1 MKYVIVILFTVCTY
15 DLIAQTTPNRIERK
29 PLLTIEDVIQRIL
42 AENYGIRIAKNNSAA
57 LAIENEFKNAA
68 FLPRVNATTG
78 IAFNNN
84 DQYQKF
90 NDGAIRERKGIQSS
104 NTNAAVALNWNLFGG
119 LRLYATR
126 EKAQALQELGT
137 LQLRNQIINTLAQAT
152 TSYYAV
158 VQQKQQLKAIEEQ
171 LEINQERV
179 KLATTKLEIGTATKP
194 DVLQSKVDYN
204 AQKAAQLNQLT
215 ILTAFKNEL
224 NLLLNQPAGFEFEVE
239 DSIPFST
246 TISLKELQE
255 KLEENSIPLQMTQK
269 NKAIA
274 NLNLKELKA
283 ERWPQVNF
291 NSTYNFT
298 QLDNKAVVNPFQP
311 LFSRNKGLNYGFTA
325 TIPLSNNLTLRKNI
339 AQTQL
344 EIKRQAL
351 VFENQRNQ
359 LNLAVVQAY
368 NQYQSSIQLLH
379 LEEENI
385 QLARENVRIVLEVY
399 RLNATT
405 IIQLK
410 EAQKS
415 LQDAYTRLIH
425 ARYQTKVAETELL
438 RLKGEL
444 HP

>member
-1 MKYVIVILFTVCTY
+1 MKYVIVFLFTVCTY

-42 AENYGIRIAKNNSAA
+42 AENYGIRIAKNDSAA

-90 NDGAIRERKGIQSS
+90 SDGAIRERKGIQSS

-126 EKAQALQELGT
+126 ERAQALQELGT

-204 AQKAAQLNQLT
+204 AQKAAQLNQQT

-255 KLEENSIPLQMTQK
+255 KLEENSVPLQMTQK

-359 LNLAVVQAY
+359 LNLAMVQAY
-368 NQYQSSIQLLH
+368 NQYQSSIQLLY

>member
-1 MKYVIVILFTVCTY
+1 MKQVIIFLFVLSTKG
-15 DLIAQTTPNRIERK
+15 LLAQGIQDNAENK
-29 PLLTIEDVIQRIL
+29 PLLKMQDVIERIL
-42 AENYGIRIAKNNSAA
+42 SENYGLRIARNDSAA
-57 LAIENEFKNAA
+57 LALENEYKNAA
-68 FLPRVNATTG
+68 FLPRLNATTG
-78 IAFNNN
+78 LAFNNN

-90 NDGAIRERKGIQSS
+90 SDGAIRERKGIQSA
-104 NTNAAVALNWNLFGG
+104 NTNAAVALNWTLFGG

-126 EKAQALQELGT
+126 DRAQALQELGT
-137 LQLRNQIINTLAQAT
+137 LQLRNQLINTLAQAI

-171 LEINQERV
+171 LQINQERV
-179 KLATTKLEIGTATKP
+179 KLAATKLEIGTGSKP
-194 DVLQSKVDYN
+194 DVLQSKVDFN

-215 ILTAFKNEL
+215 ILRDYKNEL
-224 NLLLNQPAGFEFEVE
+224 NLLMNQPVGFEFEVE
-239 DSIPFST
+239 DSIPFSST
-246 TISLKELQE
+246 LSLKGLQE
-255 KLEENSIPLQMTQK
+255 NMEATSIPLQITQK
-269 NKAIA
+269 NRAIT

-283 ERWPQVNF
+283 ERWPQLNF

-325 TIPLSNNLTLRKNI
+325 TIPLVNNLILRKNI
-339 AQTQL
+339 AQTQV
-344 EIKRQAL
+344 EVKRQEL
-351 VFENQRNQ
+351 VYEYQRNQ
-359 LNLAVVQAY
+359 LNLSVVQAY
-368 NQYQSSIQLLH
+368 NQYQSSIQLLQ

-405 IIQLK
+405 LIQLK

-415 LQDAYTRLIH
+415 LQDAYTRLIR
-425 ARYQTKVAETELL
+425 ARYQTKLAETELL
-438 RLKGEL
+438 RLKGDL